1 MPDVSPDT
9 RRDSSVGRTF
19 LIRSMTAIIIAL
31 VVVSP
36 ISWLSAQN
44 TIRTPAPSLDDPLVD
59 VRIEGN
65 VTIPPSAIA
74 KYIKTRPG
82 RPANSKQIRADV
94 RALHGTRWFFSVEP
108 RLRQTERGPVLTFRL
123 LERPVVKNVEFRGV
137 GANESGPFGKS
148 RTNRRLAH
156 LKGLTGLKPGSPFDI
171 AANRESVHRIK
182 QWYHEQGFIKTHVE
196 LLKGG
201 RENDGQVI
209 FDITEGPKVHVGSVK
224 FNGNKFFSSG
234 VLKTKLQTKRVMLGL
249 LGGKYDPNT
258 IPNDVD
264 SLKQY
269 YHSLGFFDVRIS
281 HDVTLK
287 KGFMFKN
294 KAAATISYKIVE
306 GVRYKLRNIEFEGNR
321 IFNEREL
328 RTDMKLVAGEEF
340 NERHLN
346 KDVERIKDKYGRLGR
361 LFARVEAV
369 PQFLEA
375 PGQADLVFR
384 IDEDKPYRIR
394 RINVHFNGDHP
405 RTQRQAIL
413 DRMVIAPGDFA
424 DRKLIERSTSR
435 IKGSQIVE
443 RTPGL
448 APRANITRVKPAESN
463 MLPAVFRGQSGAV
476 QSDQDDSVYRG
487 QNIEG
492 GLSQPGSPLFDV
504 NPQGNP
510 LADALRTPP
519 DNVGY
524 TPMSEL
530 DIDYFVNEAR
540 TGRLMFGAGINSD
553 AGLVGSIVLEEL
565 NFDIL
570 RPPTSFRDL
579 AHGNAWR
586 GGGQRFRAE
595 AIPGNLVSRYLVSW
609 TDPYFMHT
617 DYSLGT
623 SAFFFNRFYED
634 WDEQRGGGRVSV
646 GRQFTPEISISGAIR
661 LETIEINNPR
671 VPTPPLLAA
680 DLGSHFLSTFRLAGA
695 HDTRDSAFLPG
706 EGHFVELGYEQAF
719 GDFIYPRF
727 DIEARQYYTV
737 RERPDGGGRHI
748 VTVGGQLGWTDVDT
762 PIFERFFAGGFQT
775 LRGFDF
781 RGVGPRQL
789 GVATGGRWLAVGS
802 LEYQIP
808 ITADENIQAV
818 AFTDFGTVENEVEFK
833 DVRVTVGVGM
843 RLTVPAMGPVP
854 LAFDFAIP
862 LSKATGDDTR
872 LFSFYIS
879 AAR

>member
-1 MPDVSPDT
+1 MPGVSHDT
-9 RRDSSVGRTF
+9 RRDRSAGGTP
-19 LIRSMTAIIIAL
+19 LIRPTLALVIAL
-31 VVVSP
+31 AVVAAVVMAGP
-36 ISWLSAQN
+36 ETWPARMLSAQN
-44 TIRTPAPSLDDPLVD
+44 AERPARESIEEPLVD

-82 RPANSKQIRADV
+82 RPADRTQIREDV

-123 LERPVVKNVEFRGV
+123 LERPVVKRVEFRGV
-137 GANESGPFGKS
+137 GASESGPASKW
-148 RTNRRLAH
+148 RTNRRMAH
-156 LKGLTGLKPGSPFDI
+156 LKALTGLKSGSPFDI
-171 AANRESVHRIK
+171 AANRESVHRIQ
-182 QWYHEQGFIKTHVE
+182 QWYHDQGFIKAKVE

-201 RENDGQVI
+201 RENDGEVI
-209 FDITEGPKVHVGSVK
+209 FEITEGPKVHVGGVK
-224 FNGNKFFSSG
+224 FTGNDFFSG
-234 VLKTKLQTKRVMLGL
+234 AVLKTKLQTKRSMMGL
-249 LGGKYDPNT
+249 ISGKYDPNT
-258 IPNDVD
+258 IPNDID
-264 SLKQY
+264 ALKQY
-269 YHSLGFFDVRIS
+269 YHSLGFFDVRIK
-281 HDVTLK
+281 HNVALK
-287 KGFMFKN
+287 KGLIFKN
-294 KAAATISYKIVE
+294 RSAATISYTIVE
-306 GVRYKLRNIEFEGNR
+306 GVQYKLRNVDIEGNH

-328 RTDMKLVAGEEF
+328 RADLQLASGEYF
-340 NERHLN
+340 NERKLT
-346 KDVERIKDKYGRLGR
+346 KDVAGIKERYGKLGH

-369 PQFLEA
+369 PQFLET
-375 PGQADLVFR
+375 PGEADLIFR
-384 IDEDKPYRIR
+384 INEDKPYRIR

-405 RTQRQAIL
+405 RTETLAIL
-413 DRMVIAPGDFA
+413 DRFLMAPGDFA
-424 DRKLIERSTSR
+424 DPKKIEFGKDR

-448 APRANITRVKPAESN
+448 APRVNITKVKPEESN
-463 MLPAVFRGQSGAV
+463 ILPAVFRGQ
-476 QSDQDDSVYRG
+476 
-487 QNIEG
+487 NIDG
-492 GLSQPGSPLFDV
+492 GIPQPGSPLFDTS
-504 NPQGNP
+504 PQGNP

-519 DNVGY
+519 DTVGY
-524 TPMSEL
+524 TPMSDIDL
-530 DIDYFVNEAR
+530 DIFVNEAR

-595 AIPGNLVSRYLVSW
+595 AIPGNLVSRYLISW
-609 TDPYFMHT
+609 TDPYFLHT
-617 DYSLGT
+617 DYSLGV
-623 SAFFFNRFYED
+623 SGFFFNRFYED

-646 GRQFTPEISISGAIR
+646 GKQFTPEISISGAIR
-661 LETIEINNPR
+661 VENIEIDNPR
-671 VPTPPLLAA
+671 LPTPPRDAA
-680 DLGSHFLSTFRLAGA
+680 AWGTHFLSTFRLAGA
-695 HDTRDSAFLPG
+695 HDTRNSAFLPG

-719 GDFIYPRF
+719 GDFVYPRF
-727 DIEARQYYTV
+727 DAEARQYYTV

-748 VTVGGQLGWTDVDT
+748 VTVGGQLGWSDVDT

-789 GVATGGRWLAVGS
+789 GVAVGGRWLAVGT

-818 AFTDFGTVENEVEFK
+818 AFTDFGTVEDKVAF
-833 DVRVTVGVGM
+833 DDIRVSVGVGM

-862 LSKATGDDTR
+862 LSKTTGDDTR